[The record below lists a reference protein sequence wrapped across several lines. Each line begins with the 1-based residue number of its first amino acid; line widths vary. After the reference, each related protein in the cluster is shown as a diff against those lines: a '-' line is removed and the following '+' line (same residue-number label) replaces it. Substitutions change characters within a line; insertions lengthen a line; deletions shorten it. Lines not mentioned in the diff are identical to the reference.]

1 MVDLRIE
8 ELWARIQERM
18 KRGTPMQIR
27 DNEPRPLPASGPLAQ
42 LGGDASLVT
51 TSPNAVVG
59 SSLGTRAEMQAM
71 METEFTR
78 VASSLSNLHKRMEQL
93 IQENDRLRREL
104 AALRA
109 GANVVVEIEG
119 RRFAL
124 TPENG

>member
-1 MVDLRIE
+1 
-8 ELWARIQERM
+8 
-18 KRGTPMQIR
+18 MQIR
-27 DNEPRPLPASGPLAQ
+27 DNDPRQVPASGPLTHFGMDPSTSMAPVQ
-42 LGGDASLVT
+42 ATAIVT
-51 TSPNAVVG
+51 SN
-59 SSLGTRAEMQAM
+59 LGTRAEMQAM

-78 VASSLSNLHKRMEQL
+78 VASSLSTLHKRMEQL

-109 GANVVVEIEG
+109 GANVIIEIEG

>member
-1 MVDLRIE
+1 
-8 ELWARIQERM
+8 
-18 KRGTPMQIR
+18 MQIR
-27 DNEPRPLPASGPLAQ
+27 ETDPRQIPTSGSLSQ
-42 LGGDASLVT
+42 LGGEAGAGMAPSAT
-51 TSPNAVVG
+51 AVVT
-59 SSLGTRAEMQAM
+59 SALGTRAEMQAM

-78 VASSLSNLHKRMEQL
+78 VASSLSTLHKRMEQL

>member
-1 MVDLRIE
+1 
-8 ELWARIQERM
+8 
-18 KRGTPMQIR
+18 MQIR
-27 DNEPRPLPASGPLAQ
+27 ETDPRQIPTSGSLSQ
-42 LGGDASLVT
+42 LGVEAGAGMAPAT
-51 TSPNAVVG
+51 AVVTSG
-59 SSLGTRAEMQAM
+59 LGTRAEMQAM

-78 VASSLSNLHKRMEQL
+78 VASSLSTLHKRMEQL

-109 GANVVVEIEG
+109 GANVVVDIEG

>member
-1 MVDLRIE
+1 
-8 ELWARIQERM
+8 
-18 KRGTPMQIR
+18 MQIR
-27 DNEPRPLPASGPLAQ
+27 DNDPRQPIGSGSLAQ
-42 LGGDASLVT
+42 LGVEASTSMAPAPLT
-51 TSPNAVVG
+51 TMVPSG
-59 SSLGTRAEMQAM
+59 LGTRAEMQM

-78 VASSLSNLHKRMEQL
+78 VASSLSTLHKRMEQL

-109 GANVVVEIEG
+109 GANVIIDIEG

>member
-1 MVDLRIE
+1 
-8 ELWARIQERM
+8 
-18 KRGTPMQIR
+18 MQIR
-27 DNEPRPLPASGPLAQ
+27 DTDPRQVSGGSAPLAQ
-42 LGGDASLVT
+42 LGGDITSGSL
-51 TSPNAVVG
+51 TSTPATAVVT
-59 SSLGTRAEMQAM
+59 SNLGTRAEMQAM

-78 VASSLSNLHKRMEQL
+78 VASSLSTLHKRMEQL

-109 GANVVVEIEG
+109 GANVVIEIEG

>member
-1 MVDLRIE
+1 
-8 ELWARIQERM
+8 
-18 KRGTPMQIR
+18 MQIR
-27 DNEPRPLPASGPLAQ
+27 DTDPRQLSASGSLAQ
-42 LGGDASLVT
+42 LGGDTSGSLAPMPT
-51 TSPNAVVG
+51 TTIVA

-78 VASSLSNLHKRMEQL
+78 VASSLSTLHKRMEQL

-109 GANVVVEIEG
+109 GANVIIEIEG

>member
-1 MVDLRIE
+1 
-8 ELWARIQERM
+8 
-18 KRGTPMQIR
+18 MQIR
-27 DNEPRPLPASGPLAQ
+27 DTDPRQVSGGTGSLAQ
-42 LGGDASLVT
+42 FGGDGSGSLTPMPAAPVVT
-51 TSPNAVVG
+51 

-78 VASSLSNLHKRMEQL
+78 VASSLSTLHKRMEQL

-109 GANVVVEIEG
+109 GANVVIEIEG

>member
-1 MVDLRIE
+1 MQLRD
-8 ELWARIQERM
+8 
-18 KRGTPMQIR
+18 T
-27 DNEPRPLPASGPLAQ
+27 DPRPTSVGSAPLAQ
-42 LGGDASLVT
+42 LGGDISGSLAAT
-51 TSPNAVVG
+51 PPTAVVT
-59 SSLGTRAEMQAM
+59 SNLGTRAEMQAM

-78 VASSLSNLHKRMEQL
+78 VASSLSTLHKRMEQL

-109 GANVVVEIEG
+109 GANVVIEIEG

>member
-1 MVDLRIE
+1 
-8 ELWARIQERM
+8 
-18 KRGTPMQIR
+18 MQIR
-27 DNEPRPLPASGPLAQ
+27 DTDPRQATGGSAPLAQ
-42 LGGDASLVT
+42 LGAEINSGSLAPAPGT
-51 TSPNAVVG
+51 AVVT
-59 SSLGTRAEMQAM
+59 SNLGTRAEMQAM

-78 VASSLSNLHKRMEQL
+78 VASSLSTLHKRMEQL

-109 GANVVVEIEG
+109 GANVVIEIEG

>member
-1 MVDLRIE
+1 
-8 ELWARIQERM
+8 
-18 KRGTPMQIR
+18 MQIR
-27 DNEPRPLPASGPLAQ
+27 DNDPRQTPASGPLGQ
-42 LGGDASLVT
+42 FGMDAGTSLA
-51 TSPNAVVG
+51 PAPAAAVVA

-78 VASSLSNLHKRMEQL
+78 VASSLSTLHKRMEQL

>member
-1 MVDLRIE
+1 
-8 ELWARIQERM
+8 
-18 KRGTPMQIR
+18 MQIR
-27 DNEPRPLPASGPLAQ
+27 DTDPRQVSGGSAPLAQ
-42 LGGDASLVT
+42 LGDISGSLAPAPATTTVT
-51 TSPNAVVG
+51 

-78 VASSLSNLHKRMEQL
+78 VASSLSTLHKRMEQL

-109 GANVVVEIEG
+109 GANVIVEIEG

>member
-1 MVDLRIE
+1 
-8 ELWARIQERM
+8 
-18 KRGTPMQIR
+18 MQIR
-27 DNEPRPLPASGPLAQ
+27 DNDPRHSPASGPLTQFGMDPNMVMAP
-42 LGGDASLVT
+42 ASAT
-51 TSPNAVVG
+51 AVVA
-59 SSLGTRAEMQAM
+59 SSLGTRAEMQAI

-78 VASSLSNLHKRMEQL
+78 VASSLSTLHKRMEQL

-109 GANVVVEIEG
+109 GANVVIEIEG

>member
-1 MVDLRIE
+1 
-8 ELWARIQERM
+8 
-18 KRGTPMQIR
+18 MQVR
-27 DNEPRPLPASGPLAQ
+27 DNDPRQAPGSGSLAQ
-42 LGGDASLVT
+42 LGMETGTSLT
-51 TSPNAVVG
+51 PTPATVVA

-78 VASSLSNLHKRMEQL
+78 VASSLSTLHKRMEQL

-109 GANVVVEIEG
+109 GANVVIEIEG

>member
-1 MVDLRIE
+1 
-8 ELWARIQERM
+8 
-18 KRGTPMQIR
+18 MQIR
-27 DNEPRPLPASGPLAQ
+27 DNDPRQPIGSGSLAQ
-42 LGGDASLVT
+42 LGVEASTSMAPAPLT
-51 TSPNAVVG
+51 TMVPSG
-59 SSLGTRAEMQAM
+59 LGTRAEMQAM

-78 VASSLSNLHKRMEQL
+78 VASSLSTLHKRMEQL

-109 GANVVVEIEG
+109 GANVVIEIEG

>member
-1 MVDLRIE
+1 
-8 ELWARIQERM
+8 
-18 KRGTPMQIR
+18 MQIR
-27 DNEPRPLPASGPLAQ
+27 DTDPRQATGGSAPLAPFATDVTS
-42 LGGDASLVT
+42 GSLS
-51 TSPNAVVG
+51 SPTPATAVVT
-59 SSLGTRAEMQAM
+59 SNLGTRAEMQAM

-78 VASSLSNLHKRMEQL
+78 VASSLSTLHKRMEQL

-109 GANVVVEIEG
+109 GANVVIEIEG

>member
-1 MVDLRIE
+1 
-8 ELWARIQERM
+8 
-18 KRGTPMQIR
+18 MQIR
-27 DNEPRPLPASGPLAQ
+27 DTDPRQVSGGSAPLAQ
-42 LGGDASLVT
+42 LGGDI
-51 TSPNAVVG
+51 TSGNLTPMPATAVVT
-59 SSLGTRAEMQAM
+59 SNLGTRAEMQAM

-78 VASSLSNLHKRMEQL
+78 VASSLSTLHKRMEQL

-109 GANVVVEIEG
+109 GANVVIEIEG

>member
-1 MVDLRIE
+1 
-8 ELWARIQERM
+8 
-18 KRGTPMQIR
+18 MQIR
-27 DNEPRPLPASGPLAQ
+27 DTEPRPVSGGSGSLAQ
-42 LGGDASLVT
+42 LGGDGSGSLT
-51 TSPNAVVG
+51 PMPAATAVVT

-78 VASSLSNLHKRMEQL
+78 VASSLSTLHKRMEQL

>member
-1 MVDLRIE
+1 
-8 ELWARIQERM
+8 
-18 KRGTPMQIR
+18 MQIR
-27 DNEPRPLPASGPLAQ
+27 DTDPRQVSGGSAPLAPF
-42 LGGDASLVT
+42 GGDGSGSLTPTPAAPVVT
-51 TSPNAVVG
+51 ST
-59 SSLGTRAEMQAM
+59 LGTRAEMQAM

-78 VASSLSNLHKRMEQL
+78 VASSLSTLHKRMEQL

-109 GANVVVEIEG
+109 GANVVIEIEG

>member
-1 MVDLRIE
+1 
-8 ELWARIQERM
+8 
-18 KRGTPMQIR
+18 MQIR
-27 DNEPRPLPASGPLAQ
+27 DTDPRQAPGSGSLAQ
-42 LGGDASLVT
+42 LGGDASGGLTPTPTTTVVT
-51 TSPNAVVG
+51 
-59 SSLGTRAEMQAM
+59 SSLGTRAEMQAV

-78 VASSLSNLHKRMEQL
+78 VASSLSTLHKRMEQL

>member
-1 MVDLRIE
+1 
-8 ELWARIQERM
+8 
-18 KRGTPMQIR
+18 MQIR
-27 DNEPRPLPASGPLAQ
+27 DNDPRQAPTSGPLAQ
-42 LGGDASLVT
+42 LGMDASTSMAPAPAT
-51 TSPNAVVG
+51 TVVA

-78 VASSLSNLHKRMEQL
+78 VASSLSALHKRMEQL

-124 TPENG
+124 TPENS

>member
-1 MVDLRIE
+1 
-8 ELWARIQERM
+8 
-18 KRGTPMQIR
+18 MQIR
-27 DNEPRPLPASGPLAQ
+27 DTDPRQATGGSGSLAQ
-42 LGGDASLVT
+42 LGGETSGSLTPTPAAPVVT
-51 TSPNAVVG
+51 SA
-59 SSLGTRAEMQAM
+59 LGTRAEMQAM

-78 VASSLSNLHKRMEQL
+78 VASSLSTLHKRMEQL

>member
-1 MVDLRIE
+1 
-8 ELWARIQERM
+8 
-18 KRGTPMQIR
+18 MQIR
-27 DNEPRPLPASGPLAQ
+27 DTDPRQATGSAPLAQ
-42 LGGDASLVT
+42 LGAEINSGSLTPAPGTTVVT
-51 TSPNAVVG
+51 SN
-59 SSLGTRAEMQAM
+59 LGTRAEMQAM

-78 VASSLSNLHKRMEQL
+78 VASSLSTLHKRMEQL

-109 GANVVVEIEG
+109 GANVVIEIEG

>member
-1 MVDLRIE
+1 
-8 ELWARIQERM
+8 
-18 KRGTPMQIR
+18 MQIR
-27 DNEPRPLPASGPLAQ
+27 ETDPRQVPSSGSLAQ
-42 LGGDASLVT
+42 FGAEAGGSLTPMPVT
-51 TSPNAVVG
+51 AVVA

-78 VASSLSNLHKRMEQL
+78 VASSLSTLHKRMEQL

>member
-1 MVDLRIE
+1 
-8 ELWARIQERM
+8 
-18 KRGTPMQIR
+18 MQIR
-27 DNEPRPLPASGPLAQ
+27 DTDPRQVSSGSAPLAPFGPDASGSLAPTPPTTV
-42 LGGDASLVT
+42 VT
-51 TSPNAVVG
+51 

-78 VASSLSNLHKRMEQL
+78 VASSLSTLHKRMEQL
-93 IQENDRLRREL
+93 IQENDRLRRDL

-109 GANVVVEIEG
+109 GANVVIEIEG

>member
-1 MVDLRIE
+1 
-8 ELWARIQERM
+8 
-18 KRGTPMQIR
+18 MQIR
-27 DNEPRPLPASGPLAQ
+27 DNDPRQTPSSGPLTQ
-42 LGGDASLVT
+42 YGMDAGTSLAPMQTSTVVT
-51 TSPNAVVG
+51 

-78 VASSLSNLHKRMEQL
+78 VASSLSTLHKRMEQL

>member
-1 MVDLRIE
+1 
-8 ELWARIQERM
+8 
-18 KRGTPMQIR
+18 MQIR
-27 DNEPRPLPASGPLAQ
+27 DTDPRQVTGGSAPLAPFAADVTS
-42 LGGDASLVT
+42 GSL
-51 TSPNAVVG
+51 SPTPATAVVT
-59 SSLGTRAEMQAM
+59 SNLGTRAEMQAM

-78 VASSLSNLHKRMEQL
+78 VASSLSTLHKRMEQL

-109 GANVVVEIEG
+109 GAFVVIEIEG

>member
-1 MVDLRIE
+1 
-8 ELWARIQERM
+8 
-18 KRGTPMQIR
+18 MQTR
-27 DNEPRPLPASGPLAQ
+27 DNDHRQAVGSG
-42 LGGDASLVT
+42 SLVQFGMEAS
-51 TSPNAVVG
+51 TSMAPAPVATMVPSG
-59 SSLGTRAEMQAM
+59 LGTRAEMQAM

-78 VASSLSNLHKRMEQL
+78 VASSLSTLHKRMEQL

-109 GANVVVEIEG
+109 GANVVIEIEG

>member
-1 MVDLRIE
+1 
-8 ELWARIQERM
+8 
-18 KRGTPMQIR
+18 MQIR
-27 DNEPRPLPASGPLAQ
+27 DNDPRQGIGSGSLTQFGADAGTSLAPAPVATM
-42 LGGDASLVT
+42 V
-51 TSPNAVVG
+51 P

-78 VASSLSNLHKRMEQL
+78 VASSLSTLHKRMEQL

-109 GANVVVEIEG
+109 GANVIIEIEG